1 LNSHF
6 NKYQERFF
14 FLYGKTSDE
23 FCLLPKGLLY
33 LEEVL
38 HRHLLDLG
46 YQRIL
51 FYNGKQKLYFFDHE
65 SKQLCRPNSNNDQD
79 LMPSKKKSKICAGP
93 LGMKKIR
100 KPDQADNNRQK
111 DSEKQSHQANDSLCY
126 GRANDLEMVG
136 VMDYCMRD
144 LNTKT
149 ALIFTDGLDFIFHT
163 EPEAIRQMGSNLNQW
178 AKESSSNQNICIFV
192 LPEMSIEDIKES
204 LSRAP
209 QWLFLKTKIFTQ
221 NGLPGKQMI
230 PIGYPQKDE
239 VENLIHYARLKQ
251 GMKVNWLTFKESITP
266 ISRKVATHNIQLK
279 ELSAQLKTLTSL
291 DKESLETI
299 AKQRQKTPALKRL
312 ASMKGLQSVAV
323 KMEQFV
329 LSQKEKMNND
339 LNKVDSVQAR
349 NTCKRLLPKPGKSES
364 THNLHIVL
372 TGNPGTGKT
381 MSASLIGEIFRDA
394 GLLESGHIVKA
405 SKEDLVAGYVGQTA
419 LQTSQKISQAMGGV
433 LFIDEAYRF
442 SEEGDNG
449 FGKEAIETIME
460 AMSNHMGEFCVI
472 AAGYPEKMNA
482 FLDTNP
488 GLKRRFGPQN
498 IIHIPDYSP
507 EDLRHIFDQ
516 QVIKNNRSLDHTL
529 ERLLPDFIMNWH
541 GARDPE
547 TFGNAGD
554 VINLFEEMDSR
565 RSVRV
570 QTMAVDKAFVNTLS
584 SDDIPERL
592 KVFFK
597 PAKASSVEEVLKNL
611 DHLVGLTHVKSKISQ
626 ITKLIH
632 VNMENKRRNL
642 NTAPL
647 YPGHYIFSGNPGTGK
662 TTVARLMGQIFQLQG
677 LLGRS
682 EVLIT
687 GPADFI
693 DKYVGGTEE
702 KTKKIFKKALNGV
715 LFIDEA
721 HQLAEG
727 GEHSYGRIVVKE
739 LVPFMLNNRENLCV
753 IVAGYPDQ
761 MDRFLDLDPGLKSRF
776 TETISFEDFS
786 SEELTTIFHNQLEQ
800 NNEIASPDLP
810 EAIKALFKVWVN
822 EKDKDFGNA
831 RDVHK
836 LMDKM
841 RKQRAQRLTEQDLS
855 DISNEDM
862 LTFTPCDIPE
872 NQRQRIGKKQENLD
886 DILLTLDDLIGLNRV
901 KDMVKSIINHIKI
914 EQLRGDQRS
923 IAPGHYVFVGNPGT
937 GKTTVARKMG
947 QMFKSLGILNKGH
960 LVEVGRAD
968 MVAGYQGQTALKTT
982 EVLNKSLDGVL
993 FIDEA
998 YQLVEDPRDSFGKEA
1013 LETLV
1018 AFMENHRD
1026 RLCIIVAGYPGP
1038 MNQFIMQNPGLPSRF
1053 STTLEF
1059 DNYSPQEMFDIFA
1072 LMSQERKMS
1081 LQEGIAEH
1089 LIKLFEKISLNAGE
1103 FFGNGREVRKI
1114 FDVMISRQA
1123 NRLAESNVS
1132 IEDKDVLYRLDIEDV
1147 PEIS

>member
-1 LNSHF
+1 LNSHLK
-6 NKYQERFF
+6 KYQERFF

-65 SKQLCRPNSNNDQD
+65 SKQLCRPDNNNDQKS
-79 LMPSKKKSKICAGP
+79 LPSKKKSKICAGP
-93 LGMKKIR
+93 LGMRKIR

-329 LSQKEKMNND
+329 LSQKEQMNND

-433 LFIDEAYRF
+433 LFVDEAYRF

-498 IIHIPDYSP
+498 IIHIPDYAP
-507 EDLRHIFDQ
+507 EDLRHIFEQ
-516 QVIKNNRSLDHTL
+516 QVIQNKRNLDRTL
-529 ERLLPDFIMNWH
+529 ERLLPDFIINWH
-541 GARDPE
+541 AARDPE

-554 VINLFEEMDSR
+554 VINLFEEMDTR

-570 QTMAVDKAFVNTLS
+570 QTMAVDKDFVNTLS
-584 SDDIPERL
+584 PDDIPERL
-592 KVFFK
+592 KEYFK
-597 PAKASSVEEVLKNL
+597 PAKASSVAEVLKNL
-611 DHLVGLTHVKSKISQ
+611 DHLVGLTHVKSKIAQ

-687 GPADFI
+687 GPGDFI

-786 SEELTTIFHNQLEQ
+786 SEELTTIFQNQMEQ

-810 EAIKALFKVWVN
+810 EAIKELFKVWVN

-862 LTFTPCDIPE
+862 LTFMPCDIPE

-886 DILLTLDDLIGLNRV
+886 DILLTLNDLIGLNRV